1 MSYEEM
7 YDEGLISFDEY
18 CDLKVLGESDPIE
31 QLFQLGI
38 GITTKDK

>member
-7 YDEGLISFDEY
+7 YDEY
-18 CDLKVLGESDPIE
+18 CDLKVLGESDTTE

>member
-18 CDLKVLGESDPIE
+18 CNLKVLGESEVIE

>member
-7 YDEGLISFDEY
+7 YAECLISFDEY
-18 CDLKVLGESDPIE
+18 CDLKVLGESEIME